1 MRIDRYWSEPP
12 KTPYA
17 PTWDFKIGYLSIPI
31 RIDRLVATCMEKEK
45 EILKLSPSLDFNNEP
60 TDGGTGLGFNSTT
73 SRYSR
78 YNVFN
83 WDTIETN
90 LLKKYVRENI
100 EQYNKDN
107 GKKTPQYLWIRC
119 WVNIMRFGQKIKKH
133 THNNDPDC
141 YLSSHFTIQCYNTS
155 TCYINPMNM
164 QMIEEENKVGQISIF
179 PSYIPHYTTRHLSF
193 KPRITIAMDI
203 HTDNKN
209 LLVTKPF
216 QNFVRL

>member
-1 MRIDRYWSEPP
+1 MRIHHSYSDPP
-12 KTPYA
+12 QTPYA
-17 PTWDFKIGYLSIPI
+17 PTWDLQIGYSSIPL
-31 RIDRLVATCMEKEK
+31 RIERLVSICLDKEK
-45 EILKLSPSLDFNNEP
+45 EILKLPPAVDFDNKP
-60 TDGGTGLGFNSTT
+60 TDGQTGLGFNSTT
-73 SRYSR
+73 SRFSR
-78 YNVFN
+78 YNVFD
-83 WDTIETN
+83 WDTTETN
-90 LLKKYVRENI
+90 LLKKYVRKNI

-107 GKKTPQYLWIRC
+107 GNKTPQYLWVRC

-133 THNNDPDC
+133 THNSDSDC
-141 YLSSHFTIQCYNTS
+141 YLSSHFTVQCSNTA

-203 HTDNKN
+203 LTDNRN